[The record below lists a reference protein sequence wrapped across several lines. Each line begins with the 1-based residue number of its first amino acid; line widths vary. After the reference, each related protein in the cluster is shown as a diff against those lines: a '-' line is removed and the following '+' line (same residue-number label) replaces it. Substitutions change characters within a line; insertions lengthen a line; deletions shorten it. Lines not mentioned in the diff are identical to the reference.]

1 MTGRTMTGRTLISD
15 DRGAVTTDWVALTA
29 GILLL
34 GMIVVMSVMENSA
47 GYLMSE
53 FEELNERYKEDG
65 VAVSELRGDLSRN
78 LRN

>member
-34 GMIVVMSVMENSA
+34 GIIVVMSVMENSA

-65 VAVSELRGDLSRN
+65 VAVSELREDLAQN
-78 LRN
+78 LGN